1 MLVIL
6 QSGFLFLVEMNLLS
20 LSKPYRCLD
29 REIISDS
36 SFPAAH
42 HRRDKVNAPIR
53 GFVCDHL

>member
-1 MLVIL
+1 MIL